1 MKKMGNIGDMRA
13 GEILTDLTGKGW
25 KLGNVIGHG
34 AFGQIFIAS
43 DNLGDDVPID
53 SQYVVKVEN
62 YTNGPLF
69 VEINCYLRIA
79 KINYINRW
87 KVQRHLKH
95 LGMPHYI
102 ASGTHITRG
111 NKYRFLIMPR
121 YKNDL
126 ESVLNTHGQRFNLKT
141 AVTISLQL
149 LNILEYIHAHGYI
162 HSDIK
167 AANIVLETPTELKIQ
182 REKPFSRKT
191 VCVRREGNQCNS
203 IRACRLKNIICPRN
217 LRPNNTIQYVE
228 QLESD
233 DDDEQ
238 DHEPFIK
245 KQQHGGVV
253 LLDFGLA
260 SKYLTSDGQHK
271 SCCADERKAHAGTV
285 LFCSL
290 DAHTGA
296 QSRRS
301 DLESLGYN
309 IIYWLT
315 ANLPWAD
322 NTDLNY
328 VERAKQHCLTNLDEF
343 LRNSFKTIRYP
354 KFLYDYFKYLAR
366 LEFASKPDYDY
377 LRKLF
382 ILALR
387 DYGYQNDNSLD
398 FEKLHSNKI
407 KPKNGR
413 VLSENIRTKVIQ
425 IRRMMRSPLK
435 SNVTVKPKTRKKTK
449 VQKMN
454 WSKILIDPEV
464 ILKKGRDRKM
474 TETSDTAPPA
484 VNIANMD
491 IKSLN
496 PTPAMLEVYRKCQE
510 GPGSNNASPRYR
522 GDCSWSDRIDGY
534 TSAMMCVYQ
543 RMKERA
549 LMETSLQILSN
560 RNNNNNLRY
569 RPRKS
574 KSASTVQ
581 ITITSPAKAKKPRKR
596 PIYTSPPPKKRKLHE
611 SKSEGSFTKPLVSP
625 KVKAGKSKARIQ
637 QSTVRAKRVVTRN
650 VMNSRQLRSCG
661 LVS

>member
-13 GEILTDLTGKGW
+13 GDILNDLTGKGW

-43 DNLGDDVPID
+43 DNLEDDVPND
-53 SQYVVKVEN
+53 SQYVVKVES

-79 KINYINRW
+79 KIDYINRW
-87 KVQRHLKH
+87 KAQRHQKC
-95 LGMPHYI
+95 LGIPHYI
-102 ASGTHITRG
+102 ASGTHLTRG

-121 YKNDL
+121 YNSDL
-126 ESVLNTHGQRFNLKT
+126 ESILSTHGQRFNLKT

-167 AANIVLETPTELKIQ
+167 AANIVLGSPTECKIT
-182 REKPFSRKT
+182 REKSCHRKT
-191 VCVRREGNQCNS
+191 VCVRREGNVCNS
-203 IRACRLKNIICPRN
+203 IRSCRLKNIICPRN

-233 DDDEQ
+233 NELDY
-238 DHEPFIK
+238 EPYMK
-245 KQQHGGVV
+245 KGQKQHGNVV

-260 SKYLTSDGQHK
+260 SKYLASDGQHK

-315 ANLPWAD
+315 TNLPWAD

-343 LRNSFKTIRYP
+343 LKNSFKTMRYP

-387 DYGYQNDNSLD
+387 DNGYQNDNVLD
-398 FEKLHSNKI
+398 FENLHCNKI
-407 KPKNGR
+407 KPSNGK
-413 VLSENIRTKVIQ
+413 VHSENMRTKVIQ
-425 IRRMMRSPLK
+425 IKRMMRSPLK

-449 VQKMN
+449 VHKMN
-454 WSKILIDPEV
+454 WSKILIDPEI

-474 TETSDTAPPA
+474 TESSDTAPPA

-496 PTPAMLEVYRKCQE
+496 PTPTMMAVYRKCQE
-510 GPGSNNASPRYR
+510 GAGSNNGSPRYR
-522 GDCSWSDRIDGY
+522 GDCSWPDRIEGY
-534 TSAMMCVYQ
+534 TSAMMSVYQ
-543 RMKERA
+543 RMKERN
-549 LMETSLQILSN
+549 LMESTLQMLSN
-560 RNNNNNLRY
+560 RNNNLRY
-569 RPRKS
+569 KPRKS
-574 KSASTVQ
+574 KSSPTVQ
-581 ITITSPAKAKKPRKR
+581 ITIPSPVKVKKPRKR

-611 SKSEGSFTKPLVSP
+611 AKSEGTFTKALVSP
-625 KVKAGKSKARIQ
+625 KAKIGKPKGRIKQ
-637 QSTVRAKRVVTRN
+637 TEVRLKRVVTRN

-661 LVS
+661 LVG